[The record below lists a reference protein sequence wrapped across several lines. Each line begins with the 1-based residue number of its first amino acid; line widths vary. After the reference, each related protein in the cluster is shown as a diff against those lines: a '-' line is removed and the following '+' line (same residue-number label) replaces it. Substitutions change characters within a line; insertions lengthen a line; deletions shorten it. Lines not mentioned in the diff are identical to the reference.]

1 MQHYLFIQLFIIY
14 LFPTDGHLDY
24 FQYLIIT
31 NSASI
36 NILIH
41 SYLCTYASNLGNKPL
56 EMELLGQ
63 MVYVFRILMII
74 LKLPLKCLHQFTL
87 PAIMSKSTC
96 FSTCSPHCVLRPWL
110 VKLGN
115 VSLQKDMVMRALSH
129 AFIFSLL
136 FITEF

>member
-96 FSTCSPHCVLRPWL
+96 FLLVWYLAFVCSGFLPLEIATYSPR
-110 VKLGN
+110 
-115 VSLQKDMVMRALSH
+115 QYD
-129 AFIFSLL
+129 FSV
-136 FITEF
+136 I